1 MLRVDEASDLMREML
16 ALMMTL
22 SAPILLAA
30 LIVGLTI
37 SILQAVTQVQEQTLT
52 FVPKILAMIVVTIV
66 MAPWLLQV
74 MMDFST
80 RMFAGG

>member
-1 MLRVDEASDLMREML
+1 MRIDEASDLVREML
-16 ALMMTL
+16 TLMIVV

-30 LIVGLTI
+30 LFVGLAI

-52 FVPKILAMIVVTIV
+52 FVPKILAMVVVTIV
-66 MAPWLLQV
+66 IAPWLLQV
-74 MMDFST
+74 VMDFST

>member
-1 MLRVDEASDLMREML
+1 MRVDEASDLVREML
-16 ALMMTL
+16 TLMMVV

-30 LIVGLTI
+30 LVVGLAI

-52 FVPKILAMIVVTIV
+52 FVPKILAMVGVTIL

-74 MMDFST
+74 VMDFST

>member
-16 ALMMTL
+16 ALMMVL

>member
-1 MLRVDEASDLMREML
+1 MRIDEASDLVREML
-16 ALMMTL
+16 TLML
-22 SAPILLAA
+22 VVSAPILLAA

-52 FVPKILAMIVVTIV
+52 FVPKILAMVGVTIV

-74 MMDFST
+74 VMDFST
-80 RMFAGG
+80 RMFAGGG

>member
-1 MLRVDEASDLMREML
+1 MRVDEASDLVREML
-16 ALMMTL
+16 TLMMVV

-52 FVPKILAMIVVTIV
+52 FVPKILAMVGVTIV

-74 MMDFST
+74 VMDFST

>member
-1 MLRVDEASDLMREML
+1 MMRIDEASDLVREML
-16 ALMMTL
+16 MLMMVV

-30 LIVGLTI
+30 LIVGLAI

-52 FVPKILAMIVVTIV
+52 FVPKILAMVGVTIV

-74 MMDFST
+74 VMDFST